1 MVPREDIK
9 AKWAAVK
16 LIAVGQGHFRE
27 HARQVGLQALTF
39 VVKIPVL
46 LKVTENSNFPGLFQC
61 GKGQVSLN
69 WTSCAGSELNLLIT
83 QDTTVPGKVCVY
95 VCVGT
100 HTKCL
105 TGVRM
110 RSTRR

>member
-27 HARQVGLQALTF
+27 HAWQVGLQALTF

-46 LKVTENSNFPGLFQC
+46 LKVTEKFLFPRALPMW
-61 GKGQVSLN
+61 KGAAFPKLAFL
-69 WTSCAGSELNLLIT
+69 CR
-83 QDTTVPGKVCVY
+83 K
-95 VCVGT
+95 
-100 HTKCL
+100 
-105 TGVRM
+105 
-110 RSTRR
+110 